1 MRSSKRSI
9 VTKYKDEKIKSYNYQ
24 SEDAENKKEG
34 LPCPLL
40 VSPCPGTAAR

>member
-9 VTKYKDEKIKSYNYQ
+9 VTKYKDEKIRSYNNQ
-24 SEDAENKKEG
+24 SEDAEDKKEG

-40 VSPCPGTAAR
+40 VSP